1 MSTATATAAPKK
13 QHLIDPEICIRCNT
27 CEETCPVDAVT
38 HDDNNYVVDPE
49 KCNFCLD
56 CISPCPTGSIDNW
69 RIVARSY
76 SLEEQFSWSELPVQ
90 EQIEIETRTQSGGDI
105 EASDDEAAR
114 LIAEAHLGAG
124 GKSVAPASAGKPKI
138 NLFNRGAPA
147 IATVSGNF
155 RLTDPNAD
163 NDVRHVILDFGG
175 AVFPVLE
182 GQSIGIVAPGTDK
195 DGKPHKIRLYSI
207 ASPREGEKSGAN
219 NLSLTVKREGD
230 GVCSNYVCDLKK
242 GDQVQVTGPFGA
254 TFLMPDDPCRQY
266 SDDLHRHR
274 LGAVPRL
281 HRAAPPQHEG
291 RARPHDAVFRR
302 AAAGGTAVFRPAA
315 ESAGRLAAQAF
326 RLFARAGRAENLC
339 AGSHARDAGRSRGVS
354 EERQDACL
362 SVRPERHGSRRRRS
376 LRRYLPERQPRLG
389 GFTRRHARAGA
400 LSRGDV
406 LRFECPLSVTNRL
419 DYLVGAGERRGD

>member
-1 MSTATATAAPKK
+1 MSTAAATIAPKK

-69 RIVARSY
+69 RIVAKTY
-76 SLEEQFSWSELPVQ
+76 SLEEQFSWGELPVQ
-90 EQIEIETRTQSGGDI
+90 EQLEIETAAQSGGDV

-147 IATVSGNF
+147 MATVSGNF

-182 GQSIGIVAPGTDK
+182 GQSIGVIAPGADK

-207 ASPREGEKSGAN
+207 ASPREGEKTGAN
-219 NLSLTVKREGD
+219 NISLTVKREGD
-230 GVCSNYVCDLKK
+230 GVCSNYICDLKK

-254 TFLMPDDPCRQY
+254 TFLMPDDPSANILMICTGTG
-266 SDDLHRHR
+266 S
-274 LGAVPRL
+274 
-281 HRAAPPQHEG
+281 AP
-291 RARPHDAVFRR
+291 FR
-302 AAAGGTAVFRPAA
+302 GFT
-315 ESAGRLAAQAF
+315 E
-326 RLFARAGRAENLC
+326 
-339 AGSHARDAGRSRGVS
+339 
-354 EERQDACL
+354 
-362 SVRPERHGSRRRRS
+362 RRRRNHKDAPGRMMLYFGARRPEELPYFGPLQKVPDGL
-376 LRRYLPERQPRLG
+376 LRKHFCYSRVPGEPKTYVQDRMRATPDEVTAFLKNARTHIYLCGLKGMETGVDEAFADICRASGLDWTGLRAQMRAQGRYHVE
-389 GFTRRHARAGA
+389 T
-400 LSRGDV
+400 
-406 LRFECPLSVTNRL
+406 
-419 DYLVGAGERRGD
+419 Y